1 MFCDKDSIVNLN
13 LLITRS
19 LKVASERFVSKETV
33 LQRRWRSETA
43 KINKQVDTCQI
54 STVNR
59 QRCRWGFEREP
70 FTIRFDEG

>member
-1 MFCDKDSIVNLN
+1 MFCDKDSIANLN

-59 QRCRWGFEREP
+59 RCRRGFEREP
-70 FTIRFDEG
+70 FTVRFEEG

>member
-43 KINKQVDTCQI
+43 KINKEVDMCQI

-59 QRCRWGFEREP
+59 QRCR
-70 FTIRFDEG
+70 